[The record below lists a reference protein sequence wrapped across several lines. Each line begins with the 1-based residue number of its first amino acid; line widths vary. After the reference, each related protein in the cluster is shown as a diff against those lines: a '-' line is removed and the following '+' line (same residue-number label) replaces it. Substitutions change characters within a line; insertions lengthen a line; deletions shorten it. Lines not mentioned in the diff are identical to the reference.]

1 MTIQSIYVNLPV
13 RDIQKTREFWS
24 GLGFGFNPRYSDENA
39 ICLELNPPVIYAM
52 LLQDQ
57 FFKTFTDRP
66 TAEGSTTEV
75 LNAIQVESRERV
87 DELVRLAL
95 EGGARR
101 YAAAREYGWMYS
113 DCFEDLDGHQWE
125 FFFADESKL
134 PENQ

>member
-1 MTIQSIYVNLPV
+1 MKIQSIYVNLPV
-13 RDIQKTREFWS
+13 RDIQKSREFWS
-24 GLGFGFNPRYSDENA
+24 GLGFGFNPQFSDENA
-39 ICLELNPPVIYAM
+39 LCLELNPPVIYAM

-66 TAEGSTTEV
+66 AADGATTEV
-75 LNAIQVESRERV
+75 LTAIQVESRERV

-101 YAAAREYGWMYS
+101 YAEAKEYGWMYS
-113 DCFEDLDGHQWE
+113 DSFEDIDGHQWE
-125 FFFADESKL
+125 IMFADEPKI